1 MVFVFLVISLRLM
14 AMSDSVMENYYPE
27 RTKGVLE
34 QAQEKGSNQVLCGRI
49 KIRMETILFIIQ
61 DKMIWQKFTL
71 CLLKWAFPFDFSMLS
86 IGRSVLQR

>member
-49 KIRMETILFIIQ
+49 KIKPEG
-61 DKMIWQKFTL
+61 
-71 CLLKWAFPFDFSMLS
+71 LKDVYEWFK
-86 IGRSVLQR
+86 VLRERKD